1 MKKMMLLAVLAA
13 CVAGCTTT
21 TYESGETA
29 TQVMTL
35 DQALQK
41 SAETRAQLEQAKKNY
56 QSAQTATSQA
66 SGNAS
71 MADTVKAQVKQ
82 KVADSKAQ
90 VDNEVNA
97 WKEVLK

>member
-1 MKKMMLLAVLAA
+1 MKKMMLLSVLAA
-13 CVAGCTTT
+13 LAVGCTTT
-21 TYESGETA
+21 TSETGTTS

-56 QSAQTATSQA
+56 QNAQTATNAA
-66 SGNAS
+66 SGSSS
-71 MADTVKAQVKQ
+71 MTDTVKTQIKQ